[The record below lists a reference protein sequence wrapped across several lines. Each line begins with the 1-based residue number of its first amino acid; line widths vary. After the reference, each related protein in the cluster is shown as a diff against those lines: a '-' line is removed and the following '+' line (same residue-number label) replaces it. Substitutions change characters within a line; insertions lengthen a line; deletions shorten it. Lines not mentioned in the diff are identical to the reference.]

1 VNDFLVV
8 VVMSNLT
15 ESEIQ
20 ALCERY
26 PLPEGVDDCVMS
38 REELAETLQVS
49 LNTVTSWL
57 SKGMPMLQEGG
68 PGKSYE
74 LQLSACFAWRQSQ
87 KADED
92 LRSEKVKRAQAAM
105 RLALIGGSAGDT
117 LEALDPKTRREIMA
131 AQIEQERFQRERN
144 QLMRRDD
151 VYEAF
156 EIVYG
161 IIRDQMN
168 AAPDLIERRSAL
180 EPKIA
185 QELIDACDAI
195 VAAVRGAIDKFWR
208 ERPMR
213 DGASERRDLFD
224 A

>member
-1 VNDFLVV
+1 
-8 VVMSNLT
+8 MSELT

-20 ALCERY
+20 TLCERY
-26 PLPEGVDDCVMS
+26 PLPEGVEDCVMS

-49 LNTVTSWL
+49 LNTVSSWL

-74 LQLSACFAWRQSQ
+74 LQLSACFAWRQAQ

-92 LRSEKVKRAQAAM
+92 LRSERVRRAQQAM
-105 RLALIGGSAGDT
+105 RLALVGGSAGDT
-117 LEALDPKTRREIMA
+117 MEALDPKTRREIMA

-151 VYEAF
+151 VRDTMEL
-156 EIVYG
+156 VYG
-161 IIRDQMN
+161 IIRDRMN
-168 AAPDLIERRSAL
+168 AAPDVIERKNAL
-180 EPKIA
+180 EPKLV
-185 QELIDACDAI
+185 QELIDICDDI
-195 VAAVRGAIDKFWR
+195 VADVRGAIDRFWR
-208 ERPMR
+208 ERPVQE
-213 DGASERRDLFD
+213 GAQERRDLFD

>member
-1 VNDFLVV
+1 
-8 VVMSNLT
+8 MSDLT

-26 PLPEGVDDCVMS
+26 PLPEGVEDCVMS

-49 LNTVTSWL
+49 LNTVSAWL

-74 LQLSACFAWRQSQ
+74 LQLSACFAWRQAQ

-92 LRSEKVKRAQAAM
+92 LRSAQVKRAQAAM
-105 RLALIGGSAGDT
+105 RLALVGGAAGDT
-117 LEALDPKTRREIMA
+117 IEALDPKTRREIMA

-151 VYEAF
+151 VHEMM
-156 EIVYG
+156 ELVYG
-161 IIRDQMN
+161 IIRDRMN
-168 AAPDLIERRSAL
+168 AAPDHIERRNAL
-180 EPKIA
+180 EPKLV
-185 QELIDACDAI
+185 QELIDACDDI
-195 VAAVRGAIDKFWR
+195 VSDVRGAIDRFWR
-208 ERPMR
+208 ERPVR
-213 DGASERRDLFD
+213 EGAAERRDLFD
-224 A
+224 S